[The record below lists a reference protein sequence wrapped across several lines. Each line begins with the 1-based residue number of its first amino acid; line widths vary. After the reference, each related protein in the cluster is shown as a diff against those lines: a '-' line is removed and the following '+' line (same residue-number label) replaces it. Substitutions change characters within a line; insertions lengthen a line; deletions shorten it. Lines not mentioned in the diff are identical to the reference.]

1 MKKVFLLVLYAVLF
15 GNIFAQQKVK
25 VYSFEITENIA
36 PPATRKTQ
44 KAFREAKQQNADIVL
59 LHLNTFGGTL
69 NDADKIRTLILESSI
84 PVYAWIEI
92 NAASAG
98 ALISMACDSI
108 YMSKG
113 SSIGAATVVNQ
124 TGEVQPDKY
133 QSYMRSMMR
142 ATAEATHRNPDIA
155 QAMVDPSIIIPGISD
170 SGKVLTLTTTEAIAL
185 KIAQGKA
192 ESKEEALREAGV
204 ENYTIYQQELSPI
217 EGIIGFLLK
226 PGVSLLLLI
235 IIVAALYMEFQ
246 TAGVGIPLAVAIIAA
261 LLFFAPLYLEGLASH
276 WEILLFLIGV
286 GLLAVEIF
294 VVPGFGIF
302 GIAGIICAI
311 VGLAFSL
318 VGNIGWDFSP
328 VDSSDLLQSFLIV
341 LLSLLIAIPVCLW
354 LGQKLLRS
362 RWAGISLFTEQKSE
376 EGYTI
381 AENKNKNLI
390 GKQGMSVTI
399 LRPSGKIEINGRVYD
414 AIATNSYIEKGEHI
428 EAIGY
433 QGASI
438 VVKKV

>member
-1 MKKVFLLVLYAVLF
+1 MKKVFLLILFAVLF
-15 GNIFAQQKVK
+15 GNASSQQKVK
-25 VYSFEITENIA
+25 VYSFEITEDIA

-44 KAFREAKQQNADIVL
+44 KAFREADRLKADIIL
-59 LHLNTFGGTL
+59 IHINTFGGTL
-69 NDADKIRTLILESSI
+69 QDADKIRTLILESPI

-108 YMSKG
+108 YMTKG

-155 QAMVDPSIIIPGISD
+155 QAMVDPSVTIPGVSD
-170 SGKVLTLTTTEAIAL
+170 SGKVLTLTTSEAIAL
-185 KIAQGKA
+185 KIAQGEA
-192 ESKEEALREAGV
+192 DSEEAVLRKAGV
-204 ENYTIYQQELSPI
+204 TNHTIYRQELSPI
-217 EGIIGFLLK
+217 DGIIGFLLK
-226 PGVSLLLLI
+226 PGISLLLI
-235 IIVAALYMEFQ
+235 IVIIAALYMEFQ
-246 TAGVGIPLAVAIIAA
+246 TPGIGIPLMVAIIAA

-276 WEILLFLIGV
+276 WEILLFLVGL

-294 VVPGFGIF
+294 VVPGFGVF
-302 GIAGIICAI
+302 GIAGIICSI

-354 LGQKLLRS
+354 LGQRLLRS
-362 RWAGISLFTEQKSE
+362 RWAGISLFAEQKST

-381 AENKNKNLI
+381 AENENQNLI
-390 GKQGMSVTI
+390 GERGVAVTI
-399 LRPSGKIEINGRVYD
+399 LRPSGKIELNGRVYD
-414 AIATNSYIEKGEHI
+414 AIASNSYIEKGENV
-428 EAIGY
+428 EAVGY

-438 VVKKV
+438 VVKKI